1 MIEKISN
8 VIAKILELEK
18 QAGQLLSLKE
28 QLYNILTT
36 RFQFRLNYIIESDS
50 YIKVEG
56 EIPLNFNYKIGLFE
70 NYAEAT
76 ILFDGRRIKVYD
88 KDGLKQDFYLDDI
101 PLNKLILVA
110 EWEEKTKF
118 LTKTIETTKD
128 MIANY
133 TEKLKNFKEI
143 LAAVKLMLK

>member
-8 VIAKILELEK
+8 TIAKILELEK
-18 QAGQLLSLKE
+18 QAGQLFSIRE
-28 QLYNILTT
+28 QLYNTLTT
-36 RFQFRLNYIIESDS
+36 RFQFKLGYVTESDT
-50 YIKVEG
+50 YIEVKG
-56 EIPLNFNYKIGLFE
+56 KIPLNFNYKSGTFE
-70 NYAEAT
+70 NSDEAT
-76 ILFDGRRIKVYD
+76 IMFDGRRIKVYD
-88 KDGLKQDFYLDDI
+88 KDGLRHDFYLDDI
-101 PLNKLILVA
+101 PFNKLILVA

-118 LTKTIETTKD
+118 LTKTIETAKD